1 MMVAQARSHW
11 DGVHRGSTI
20 SLQRLAFPF
29 ANVNR
34 LWSQL
39 DATLRRPRRG
49 IAAVADSALRRGEMG
64 REHSEIEFML
74 AGLTAK
80 QREVLD
86 LLIEHKTSKE
96 IARELGI
103 SPHTVD
109 QRIQFAKEKLGASSR
124 SEVALLYR
132 RLIEICGQLTY
143 EDSRIAASADLADNG
158 PGTQAGPLSALRR
171 RERTYPDQPRETE
184 ADYPVVPELFEGRY
198 GTLIRL
204 GAIIAIAV
212 FLVILVLGGL
222 AIFSQLSE
230 MMAA

>member
-1 MMVAQARSHW
+1 M
-11 DGVHRGSTI
+11 
-20 SLQRLAFPF
+20 PF
-29 ANVNR
+29 DEKCAKCFRFGANR
-34 LWSQL
+34 LLSHI
-39 DATLRRPRRG
+39 PRCVG
-49 IAAVADSALRRGEMG
+49 IARWALRRGEMG

-74 AGLTAK
+74 AGLTPK

-96 IARELGI
+96 IARQLGI

-109 QRIQFAKEKLGASSR
+109 QRIQFAKEKLGANSR
-124 SEVALLYR
+124 SEVAQLYR
-132 RLIEICGQLTY
+132 RLVEICGQLTY
-143 EDSRIAASADLADNG
+143 EDSRIAAAAADADND
-158 PGTQAGPLSALRR
+158 PGTQAGPLAALTR

-184 ADYPVVPELFEGRY
+184 SDYPVVPELFEGRY

-230 MMAA
+230 MMAT

>member
-1 MMVAQARSHW
+1 
-11 DGVHRGSTI
+11 
-20 SLQRLAFPF
+20 
-29 ANVNR
+29 
-34 LWSQL
+34 
-39 DATLRRPRRG
+39 
-49 IAAVADSALRRGEMG
+49 MG
-64 REHSEIEFML
+64 REHSEIEFIL

-96 IARELGI
+96 IGRQLGI

-109 QRIQFAKEKLGASSR
+109 QRIQFAKEKLGAGSR
-124 SEVALLYR
+124 NEAAALYR
-132 RLIEICGQLTY
+132 RLTEICGQLTY
-143 EDSRIAASADLADNG
+143 DDSRMAETAGMLETG
-158 PGTQAGPLSALRR
+158 FGTQAGPLPGLMPRGW
-171 RERTYPDQPRETE
+171 TQPGQPFGTET
-184 ADYPVVPELFEGRY
+184 DYAVVPELFEGRY

-230 MMAA
+230 LMAA

>member
-1 MMVAQARSHW
+1 M
-11 DGVHRGSTI
+11 RGT
-20 SLQRLAFPF
+20 AE
-29 ANVNR
+29 A
-34 LWSQL
+34 
-39 DATLRRPRRG
+39 
-49 IAAVADSALRRGEMG
+49 ADSARHRGMMG

-109 QRIQFAKEKLGASSR
+109 QRIQFAKEKLGAGSR

-143 EDSRIAASADLADNG
+143 ENSGIAVAPVPAESGA
-158 PGTQAGPLSALRR
+158 GTQVGTFSSLKRW
-171 RERTYPDQPRETE
+171 ERAYSGQPRETE
-184 ADYPVVPELFEGRY
+184 TDYPVVPELFDGRY

-222 AIFSQLSE
+222 AIISQLSE
-230 MMAA
+230 LMAP

>member
-1 MMVAQARSHW
+1 MGVAQARSHW
-11 DGVHRGSTI
+11 DGAHCGSTI
-20 SLQRLAFPF
+20 RLSRLAFPF
-29 ANVNR
+29 ANLNG
-34 LWSQL
+34 LWSES
-39 DATLRRPRRG
+39 DARSRRPARG
-49 IAAVADSALRRGEMG
+49 VVASTDSAQSRGEMG

-109 QRIQFAKEKLGASSR
+109 QRIQFAKEKLGANSR

-143 EDSRIAASADLADNG
+143 EDSCIAAPADIAESS
-158 PGTQAGPLSALRR
+158 PGTQAGPLSALTR
-171 RERTYPDQPRETE
+171 RERAYPAQPRETE

-230 MMAA
+230 LMAA

>member
-1 MMVAQARSHW
+1 MELAQATSHW
-11 DGVHRGSTI
+11 SDGHCGLTI
-20 SLQRLAFPF
+20 RSLRLPFPF
-29 ANVNR
+29 AKVNR
-34 LWSQL
+34 LWSEL

-49 IAAVADSALRRGEMG
+49 IAARADSARHRGTMG
-64 REHSEIEFML
+64 REHSEIEFTL

-96 IARELGI
+96 IGRELGI

-109 QRIQFAKEKLGASSR
+109 QRIQFAKEKLGAGSR

-132 RLIEICGQLTY
+132 RLVEICGQLTY
-143 EDSRIAASADLADNG
+143 QDSRIAASPGMTHND
-158 PGTQAGPLSALRR
+158 PGTQAGSLSALRR
-171 RERTYPDQPRETE
+171 WERAYPDQPRETE

-204 GAIIAIAV
+204 GAIIAIAL
-212 FLVILVLGGL
+212 FLVFLVLGGL
-222 AIFSQLSE
+222 AIFSTLSE
-230 MMAA
+230 LLAT

>member
-1 MMVAQARSHW
+1 
-11 DGVHRGSTI
+11 
-20 SLQRLAFPF
+20 
-29 ANVNR
+29 
-34 LWSQL
+34 
-39 DATLRRPRRG
+39 
-49 IAAVADSALRRGEMG
+49 MG

-74 AGLTAK
+74 AGLTPK

-124 SEVALLYR
+124 SEVAQLYR
-132 RLIEICGQLTY
+132 QLVEICGQLTY
-143 EDSRIAASADLADNG
+143 ENSGIAGLPEVAESG
-158 PGTQAGPLSALRR
+158 SGTQAGPLSALRR
-171 RERTYPDQPRETE
+171 RERTYPGQPRETE

-230 MMAA
+230 LMAP

>member
-1 MMVAQARSHW
+1 
-11 DGVHRGSTI
+11 
-20 SLQRLAFPF
+20 
-29 ANVNR
+29 
-34 LWSQL
+34 
-39 DATLRRPRRG
+39 
-49 IAAVADSALRRGEMG
+49 MG
-64 REHSEIEFML
+64 REHSEIEFTL

-96 IARELGI
+96 IARALGI

-109 QRIQFAKEKLGASSR
+109 QRIQFAKEKLGAGSR

-143 EDSRIAASADLADNG
+143 QDSRIAASAEVTDNG
-158 PGTQAGPLSALRR
+158 SGTQAGPLSALRR

-212 FLVILVLGGL
+212 FLVILVLGGM
-222 AIFSQLSE
+222 AIISQLSE

>member
-1 MMVAQARSHW
+1 
-11 DGVHRGSTI
+11 
-20 SLQRLAFPF
+20 
-29 ANVNR
+29 
-34 LWSQL
+34 
-39 DATLRRPRRG
+39 
-49 IAAVADSALRRGEMG
+49 MG
-64 REHSEIEFML
+64 REHSEIEFTL

-109 QRIQFAKEKLGASSR
+109 QRIQFAKEKLGAASR

-132 RLIEICGQLTY
+132 RLVEICGQLTY
-143 EDSRIAASADLADNG
+143 QDSRIAASAAVAHSG
-158 PGTQAGPLSALRR
+158 PGTQAGSLSVLRR
-171 RERTYPDQPRETE
+171 RERAYPDQPRETE

-230 MMAA
+230 LMAP